1 MTGRAVLAAML
12 VLPASGLML
21 AACGASHDRSNKESS
36 MAQPDPMAEMRSDI
50 LTVVGGLGEDAFVV
64 VDDYATIPG
73 NVYFKTIQWAKEVFR
88 QGQGPFDAPAP
99 VTHAYHLA
107 HPDRLDFDLIRHGY
121 RAAGVQVDVI
131 EGAAFYYLRVKG
143 FDPRSFGGGDPA
155 KQAEALATAL
165 LRIASPVFISLP
177 ADGATASPA
186 MSTAPDRNLTQIRS
200 WTDRL
205 DAVKTADGMVIICY
219 KRHFQLQ
226 EIIDFNRWFP
236 DDFRSG
242 RR

>member
-12 VLPASGLML
+12 MLSASGLAI

-36 MAQPDPMAEMRSDI
+36 MAQPDPLAEMRSDI

-64 VDDYATIPG
+64 VDDYATVPG

-88 QGQGPFDAPAP
+88 EGQGPFDAPGP
-99 VTHAYHLA
+99 VVHSYHIA
-107 HPDRLDFDLIRHGY
+107 RPDRLDFDLVRHSY
-121 RAAGVQVDVI
+121 AAAGCRVDVI
-131 EGAAFYYLRVKG
+131 EGAAFYYVRAKG

-155 KQAEALATAL
+155 KQAAGLAAAL
-165 LRIASPVFISLP
+165 LKIASPVFVSLP
-177 ADGATASPA
+177 ADGAAASPA
-186 MSTAPDRNLTQIRS
+186 MSTAPDRNLTQIGS
-200 WTDRL
+200 WPDRI
-205 DAVKTADGMVIICY
+205 DAVRTADGMAIICY
-219 KRHFQLQ
+219 KRDLRLQ

-236 DDFRSG
+236 DDFRTG